1 MRPTGQIPFSLQS
14 VNRQR
19 LTDGYV
25 PPAISGQWLI
35 DELGNQARKTRQNR
49 SMRSRLLIC
58 STIRYN
64 LRAPSGLFS
73 VSSAAE
79 GDFTWSSLSTSVCS
93 V

>member
-35 DELGNQARKTRQNR
+35 DELG
-49 SMRSRLLIC
+49 
-58 STIRYN
+58 
-64 LRAPSGLFS
+64 
-73 VSSAAE
+73 
-79 GDFTWSSLSTSVCS
+79 WSLSSCACQAKCGGDGEDWRDRAARGNVHFPGAKWLGYLG
-93 V
+93 

>member
-35 DELGNQARKTRQNR
+35 DELG
-49 SMRSRLLIC
+49 SG
-58 STIRYN
+58 N
-64 LRAPSGLFS
+64 LKCYPWAIVAQF
-73 VSSAAE
+73 
-79 GDFTWSSLSTSVCS
+79 
-93 V
+93 

>member
-35 DELGNQARKTRQNR
+35 DELGC
-49 SMRSRLLIC
+49 IC
-58 STIRYN
+58 AILY
-64 LRAPSGLFS
+64 LFCTHL
-73 VSSAAE
+73 VIAN
-79 GDFTWSSLSTSVCS
+79 
-93 V
+93 

>member
-35 DELGNQARKTRQNR
+35 DELGVVPGACLDQ
-49 SMRSRLLIC
+49 I
-58 STIRYN
+58 
-64 LRAPSGLFS
+64 
-73 VSSAAE
+73 
-79 GDFTWSSLSTSVCS
+79 
-93 V
+93 

>member
-35 DELGNQARKTRQNR
+35 DELGVIAYERP
-49 SMRSRLLIC
+49 
-58 STIRYN
+58 
-64 LRAPSGLFS
+64 LRACGREVPHFVFVDGLP
-73 VSSAAE
+73 
-79 GDFTWSSLSTSVCS
+79 G
-93 V
+93 

>member
-35 DELGNQARKTRQNR
+35 DELGGVDTVTSK
-49 SMRSRLLIC
+49 
-58 STIRYN
+58 
-64 LRAPSGLFS
+64 S
-73 VSSAAE
+73 V
-79 GDFTWSSLSTSVCS
+79 G
-93 V
+93 

>member
-35 DELGNQARKTRQNR
+35 DELGPLCRIDR
-49 SMRSRLLIC
+49 
-58 STIRYN
+58 
-64 LRAPSGLFS
+64 G
-73 VSSAAE
+73 
-79 GDFTWSSLSTSVCS
+79 
-93 V
+93 

>member
-35 DELGNQARKTRQNR
+35 DELGFLSSGRKQQ
-49 SMRSRLLIC
+49 MV
-58 STIRYN
+58 RYA
-64 LRAPSGLFS
+64 LSKITQQCHSEGVFQRPS
-73 VSSAAE
+73 AHQW
-79 GDFTWSSLSTSVCS
+79 T
-93 V
+93 